1 MNNTG
6 DHIDG
11 NEEARSLTTQVS
23 LTAHLVWQLPAETA
37 AGSVPSCMGSFQPWQ
52 RKLSNGPLSEVVR
65 EQSPF
70 NILGL
75 LEPVKGSQT
84 FRVYPH
90 LFLPGPKGDFHSL
103 LLSHPGSSR
112 DPVTLNS
119 LPFQPL
125 CAARL

>member
-1 MNNTG
+1 MNGTG
-6 DHIDG
+6 NRIDG

-23 LTAHLVWQLPAETA
+23 LTAHLIWQLPAEAAA
-37 AGSVPSCMGSFQPWQ
+37 AGVPSWVGSFQLWQ

-84 FRVYPH
+84 FRVYH
-90 LFLPGPKGDFHSL
+90 IFSLPGPKGDSHSL
-103 LLSHPGSSR
+103 
-112 DPVTLNS
+112 VV
-119 LPFQPL
+119 
-125 CAARL
+125 